1 MGLDSTMLLIG
12 LLAGMVIGLTG
23 VVGFLL
29 GKRSRK
35 TSVAARCDETA
46 RVVTGTN
53 RPTIA
58 DERAGGN
65 ASAGVDA
72 SYTGNAA
79 DCFSTNTGMA
89 VSQRTSGETDA
100 LKAQSEVNP
109 RMHLVVDDPDFVDVD
124 EGCDEVAG
132 SEGAHASA
140 EYEPGT
146 PGRDKPLDMHEFAR
160 DLALSEDPLAQ
171 LKRFAKD
178 VKKQAAAAAEGK
190 ANEPDAISAYLARGL
205 EEAGLLKHD
214 IKLPAAEAV
223 LPGRSRTI
231 YLRTSEGA
239 DERELRSV
247 IAVEGALNRALF
259 AWEGT
264 VMSAA
269 QQIGDEPADVAAND
283 STPSA
288 DGPSDSTASDAG
300 VLAANSSNEAGPS
313 ALAASVDNAAS
324 ADMPSDS
331 EADSTSSSFAMA
343 ANNESDQRAAD
354 GPTIE
359 ECYAFNQGL
368 VSSLC
373 AQLGHSPIPRASMF
387 DVNGEWGA
395 RQTFSAGLES
405 IRTPLRLTASWRMNL
420 MGGDI
425 AIETPFVPASCQPGS
440 VYSHELG
447 RVIPATHQM
456 REQMATDYA
465 LRCAIL
471 LAAHAFRSS
480 RRLCHAYVAVMGSGR
495 TRRCLV
501 SGDVSREQLRNH
513 DLSQPFDARELA
525 RELGI
530 RFNLENDRLTGV
542 EQGFA
547 LESEKF
553 CPASRYEVVDL
564 SKRVLPRF
572 EAELLGAE
580 RVSDLSIN
588 EDAHRIAVAE
598 DVASGLGGSV
608 ERNVRRI
615 LNITQADRDRTVREA
630 GKRCAAA
637 LIAGDLSENDPLA
650 FTDEFVAGD
659 ALSRACERS
668 IDLLAKRRSAEAIEL
683 LCDAL
688 APVDALD
695 TYRDADGVTWR
706 NFSSYVARALYNRLL
721 AHEGDEVRLVPDAY
735 YGAQL
740 LMSSALL
747 QQGRAAESLGFARRA
762 SDLNP
767 FDLSG
772 ALRATRALEL
782 TGDLEGAAAELRR
795 NLEFAHDPQG
805 VGTLYYRLAF
815 IEWKLGHAELT
826 DACYQKALV
835 SRATCSPAAK
845 VELAMLR
852 AKEPACAVEPEEVE
866 DLLASHGIPLAPTE
880 RVLEV
885 LVEAAQGATDAEVF
899 PVAKS
904 FATLLGALS
913 ADDVMHGVAASIER
927 EPDR

>member
-12 LLAGMVIGLTG
+12 LLTGMVIGLTG

-35 TSVAARCDETA
+35 TNVSSRGDETA
-46 RVVTGTN
+46 RAVMGTD
-53 RPTIA
+53 RLVIG
-58 DERAGGN
+58 DECPSGN
-65 ASAGVDA
+65 ASARDDA
-72 SYTGNAA
+72 SCNGNTAGRV
-79 DCFSTNTGMA
+79 STDTEMN
-89 VSQRTSGETDA
+89 VSQGASREADT
-100 LKAQSEVNP
+100 LRAQSEVNP
-109 RMHLVVDDPDFVDVD
+109 RMHLVVDDPDFADLD
-124 EGCDEVAG
+124 EATEAD
-132 SEGAHASA
+132 GAQVSA
-140 EYEPGT
+140 EDAQET

-178 VKKQAAAAAEGK
+178 VKKQAAAADEGK
-190 ANEPDAISAYLARGL
+190 ASEPDAISAYLARGL
-205 EEAGLLKHD
+205 EEAGLLERGV
-214 IKLPAAEAV
+214 KLPAAEAV

-231 YLRTSEGA
+231 YLRTPEGA

-269 QQIGDEPADVAAND
+269 RQIEDELADVPESSGAPSTDGSSSLAA
-283 STPSA
+283 
-288 DGPSDSTASDAG
+288 GDAG
-300 VLAANSSNEAGPS
+300 T
-313 ALAASVDNAAS
+313 LAASAS
-324 ADMPSDS
+324 NDTGASTLTADTDMPSGS
-331 EADSTSSSFAMA
+331 NAGSASSPFAMA
-343 ANNESDQRAAD
+343 AENKSVQRAD
-354 GPTIE
+354 NGPSIE

-387 DVNGEWGA
+387 DIAGEWGA

-420 MGGDI
+420 MGGVI

-440 VYSHELG
+440 VYSHDLG
-447 RVIPATHQM
+447 RIIPATHQM

-501 SGDVSREQLRNH
+501 SGDVSREQLREH

-542 EQGFA
+542 EQGFT

-615 LNITQADRDRTVREA
+615 LNITQADRDQTVREA

-637 LIAGDLSENDPLA
+637 LISGDLSENDPLA

-668 IDLLAKRRSAEAIEL
+668 IELLAERKSAEAIEL

-747 QQGRAAESLGFARRA
+747 QQGRAAESLGYARRA

-795 NLEFAHDPQG
+795 NLEYAHDPQG

-815 IEWKLGHAELT
+815 IEWKLGHAELA

-835 SRATCSPAAK
+835 SRATCSGAAK

-913 ADDVMHGVAASIER
+913 ADDVMHGVAASIEH

>member
-1 MGLDSTMLLIG
+1 M
-12 LLAGMVIGLTG
+12 
-23 VVGFLL
+23 
-29 GKRSRK
+29 
-35 TSVAARCDETA
+35 
-46 RVVTGTN
+46 N
-53 RPTIA
+53 
-58 DERAGGN
+58 
-65 ASAGVDA
+65 
-72 SYTGNAA
+72 
-79 DCFSTNTGMA
+79 
-89 VSQRTSGETDA
+89 VSQGASKEADTLR
-100 LKAQSEVNP
+100 AQSEVNP
-109 RMHLVVDDPDFVDVD
+109 RMHLVVDDPDFVDVG
-124 EGCDEVAG
+124 ESCDEFT
-132 SEGAHASA
+132 SEDGKATEADGAQVSA
-140 EYEPGT
+140 EDAQET
-146 PGRDKPLDMHEFAR
+146 PRRDNPLDMHEFAR
-160 DLALSEDPLAQ
+160 DLAISEDPLAQ

-178 VKKQAAAAAEGK
+178 VKKQAAAADEGK
-190 ANEPDAISAYLARGL
+190 ASEPDAISAYLARSL
-205 EEAGLLKHD
+205 EEAGLLERGV
-214 IKLPAAEAV
+214 KLPAAEAV

-231 YLRTSEGA
+231 YLRTPEGA

-264 VMSAA
+264 VMSATR
-269 QQIGDEPADVAAND
+269 QIEDELADARESSGAPSVDGSSDLAAGDAV
-283 STPSA
+283 
-288 DGPSDSTASDAG
+288 
-300 VLAANSSNEAGPS
+300 VLAANVSDETRPS
-313 ALAASVDNAAS
+313 ALTADAGSASSPFV
-324 ADMPSDS
+324 
-331 EADSTSSSFAMA
+331 MA
-343 ANNESDQRAAD
+343 AENKSAQRTND
-354 GPTIE
+354 GPSIE

-387 DVNGEWGA
+387 DIAGEWGA

-420 MGGDI
+420 MGGVI

-440 VYSHELG
+440 VYSHDLG
-447 RVIPATHQM
+447 RIIPATHQM

-501 SGDVSREQLRNH
+501 SGDVSREQLREH

-542 EQGFA
+542 EQGFS

-615 LNITQADRDRTVREA
+615 LNITQADRDQTVREA

-637 LIAGDLSENDPLA
+637 LISGDLSENDPLA

-668 IDLLAKRRSAEAIEL
+668 IELLAERKSAEAIEL

-747 QQGRAAESLGFARRA
+747 QQGRAAESLGYARRA

-795 NLEFAHDPQG
+795 NLEYAHDPQG

-815 IEWKLGHAELT
+815 IEWKLGHAELA

-835 SRATCSPAAK
+835 SRATCSGAAK

-913 ADDVMHGVAASIER
+913 ADDVMHGVAASIEH